1 MGQLSGLHSKKTII
15 ISSLVSTKIL
25 MSQCYLSIQDI
36 PVWQHYT
43 VPCTVYLLYIC
54 ALKSHFQK
62 LSSMSSS
69 LMCHL
74 LEEWHLHTHST
85 APIFI
90 RGSED
95 PLRLKQAEREKERK
109 MHIRTR
115 GRKKSMVNN
124 TLCGFVVTVSFSVS
138 LSHILSL

>member
-15 ISSLVSTKIL
+15 SSSLVSTKIL
-25 MSQCYLSIQDI
+25 MSECYLSIQDI

-62 LSSMSSS
+62 LSSVFSS

-74 LEEWHLHTHST
+74 LGKWSLHTHST

-90 RGSED
+90 RGNKD
-95 PLRLKQAEREKERK
+95 PLRLKWAEREKERC
-109 MHIRTR
+109 ISELVT
-115 GRKKSMVNN
+115 GKKSMVNN
-124 TLCGFVVTVSFSVS
+124 TLCGFVVTVSFFVS